1 VMKAI
6 AVAVYERRLEIPE
19 LEIVGLV
26 HDEILA
32 TVSEE
37 RAQAACDLVDATMKE
52 VGAEI
57 VNIGV
62 PEDERVPVK
71 AGTKICTSWD
81 EKE

>member
-1 VMKAI
+1 M
-6 AVAVYERRLEIPE
+6 LG

-32 TVSEE
+32 TGPEE
-37 RAQAACDLVDATMKE
+37 HAHAAHDLVDATMKE

-62 PEDERVPVK
+62 PEGKHVPVQ
-71 AGTKICTSWD
+71 AGTKICTSWN